1 MTSPTGAE
9 DEFYDDTS
17 DEFPSVNDLVVGAH
31 NKIKDQ
37 VNGRLVA
44 IWARENGVGKGQDG
58 PYPYTDALVLVL
70 DDGPDGTHV
79 TDLIG
84 PAPQELP
91 LRFSTKGIQS
101 RLAPRVDGMT
111 PVKRDADGNVVAPS
125 VPLKFRPMTGRVN
138 ARPNTTRKDGSPP
151 IGIAKLTDEDKVILQ
166 KFKEQIIEINQR
178 LESKATQAE
187 DAKAFE

>member
-1 MTSPTGAE
+1 MTSPTGVE
-9 DEFYDDTS
+9 DEFYDEAN

-37 VNGRLVA
+37 VDGRLVA

-58 PYPYTDALVLVL
+58 PYDYTDALVLVL

-84 PAPQELP
+84 SAPQELP

-111 PVKRDADGNVVAPS
+111 PVKRDADGNVIVPS
-125 VPLKFRPMTGRVN
+125 VPQKFRPMTGRVN

-151 IGIAKLTDEDKVILQ
+151 IGIAKPTDEDKVILQ

-178 LESKATQAE
+178 LEAKATQAE